1 MRLTAS
7 KAGLARECGYWL
19 DLAVELPP
27 RSESEASAEGTR
39 VHALIEADIG
49 RPVEGEEVDPAVATA
64 RRYISAHVGNRPI
77 DREAAY
83 GWDGVRADFLGH
95 GREAYGT
102 RPGLVVAGT
111 VDLVA
116 MMGRRHWRVTDWKNG
131 ERGTTHAGE
140 QLRTLAALVLDTTG
154 GDECE
159 MHAVWLQG
167 DGSPVDYGTLS
178 AMEADAHLSE
188 IRALGPTEPR
198 PGDHCSG
205 MYCPLNGTCPAF
217 VEAAA
222 LVPVTSLTSRRNP
235 LVTGVKTAEDAAVAV
250 ELLGLVEARVEAVK
264 KELRSYVLTEHA
276 GRLALPDGRA
286 YGPVS
291 VTRKGGVDGDGAYA
305 LAEKLGASK
314 EDLSRLQKPSGTFER
329 WSVTGKRTA

>member
-7 KAGLARECGYWL
+7 KVGLAMACGYWL
-19 DLAVELPP
+19 DPEVPLPP
-27 RSESEASAEGTR
+27 RTSTEASAEGDR
-39 VHALIEADIG
+39 VHKL
-49 RPVEGEEVDPAVATA
+49 VEEDDGDPLAEVDPAVLTA
-64 RRYISAHVGNRPI
+64 RRYISAHVGRRPME
-77 DREAAY
+77 REAAY
-83 GWDGVRADFLGH
+83 GWDGVRADYLGR
-95 GREAYGT
+95 GRGVYET
-102 RPGLVVAGT
+102 FPGLVVAGT

-131 ERGTTHAGE
+131 EHGTMHATE
-140 QLRTLAALVLDTTG
+140 QLRTLAALVLDATG

-167 DGSPVDYGTLS
+167 DGRPVDYGTLS
-178 AMEADAHLSE
+178 AMEGDAHLAE
-188 IRALGPTEPR
+188 VRTLGPTEPR
-198 PGDHCSG
+198 PGEHCSG

-222 LVPVTSLTSRRNP
+222 LVPVSALTARRNP

-264 KELRSYVLTEHA
+264 KELRSFVLTEHD
-276 GRLALPDGRA
+276 GRLVLPDGRA

-291 VTRKGGVDGDGAYA
+291 VTRKGGVDGEGAYA

-314 EDLSRLQKPSGTFER
+314 EDLSRLQKPSATYER
-329 WSVTGKRTA
+329 WSVTGRKTA